1 MNWDAI
7 GAISEGLGS
16 LAVFLTL
23 GYLAL
28 QVRHARQEV
37 HRTIS
42 TARADANRVALGA
55 LADDRTLPLMLK
67 ANEVEGVSPHP
78 FVLHAMEHWGMTEVE
93 AWRLAFALSI
103 GWQYRIELIPHVEN
117 MSPMERHEFETTLR
131 ALYGQPGVHGAY
143 YQVVLKSL
151 AHPDAIRYIEGVLAE
166 SV

>member
-28 QVRHARQEV
+28 QVRQARQEV
-37 HRTIS
+37 QRTIS

-67 ANEVEGVSPHP
+67 ANAAEGASPHP
-78 FVLHAMEHWGMTEVE
+78 
-93 AWRLAFALSI
+93 R
-103 GWQYRIELIPHVEN
+103 P
-117 MSPMERHEFETTLR
+117 LR
-131 ALYGQPGVHGAY
+131 PA
-143 YQVVLKSL
+143 
-151 AHPDAIRYIEGVLAE
+151 
-166 SV
+166 